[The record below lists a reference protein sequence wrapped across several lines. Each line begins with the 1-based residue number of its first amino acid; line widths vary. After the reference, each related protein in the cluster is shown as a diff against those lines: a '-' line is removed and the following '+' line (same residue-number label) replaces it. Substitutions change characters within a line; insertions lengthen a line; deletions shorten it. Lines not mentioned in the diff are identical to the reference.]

1 MANSPQAIKRAR
13 QAIKHYNNNRRQRSH
28 MRTKIKE
35 VLLAIKN
42 GEHKA
47 AMEVF
52 QSAAKYIDSMVNKNL
67 LHKNAAAR
75 YKSRLNAKVKALA

>member
-13 QAIKHYNNNRRQRSH
+13 QAIKHYNNNRSQRTQ
-28 MRTKIKE
+28 MRTKIKD

-42 GEHKA
+42 GDHKA
-47 AMEVF
+47 ATEVF
-52 QSAAKYIDSMVNKNL
+52 KTAAKYIDSMVNKNL

-75 YKSRLNAKVKALA
+75 YKSRLNAKVKAIA

>member
-13 QAIKHYNNNRRQRSH
+13 QAIKHYNNNRSQRSH

-35 VLLAIKN
+35 VLLAVKN

-52 QSAAKYIDSMVNKNL
+52 QAAAKYIDSMVNKNL